1 MLNLTILICSFI
13 IQHSPIRGQA
23 AFKFIIMKLDILVIS
38 SHPDD
43 AELGCG
49 GTIISHVQR
58 GKKVGIAD
66 LTRGELGTRGT
77 PEIRD
82 QEAKEASRILGLAV
96 RENLGF
102 ADGFFQNDKE
112 HNLALINIIRKYQP
126 EVVLANAI
134 HDRHTD
140 HGMGAELAYR
150 ACFLSGLAK
159 IETKSNGTVQTAW
172 RPKLLYNFIQDKYI
186 TPDFIVDISDV
197 WEKKMEAIK
206 AFKSQFHNPD
216 STAPATYISSPE
228 FLEYIKARA
237 MEMGH
242 AIGVKYGEGFTKNR
256 LIGVRDI
263 FDLI

>member
-1 MLNLTILICSFI
+1 
-13 IQHSPIRGQA
+13 
-23 AFKFIIMKLDILVIS
+23 MKLDILVIS

-49 GTIISHVQR
+49 GTIITHIKKGR
-58 GKKVGIAD
+58 KVGIAD

-82 QEAKEASRILGLAV
+82 EEAKAASKILGLSV

-112 HNLALINIIRKYQP
+112 HNIELIKVIRKYQP
-126 EVVLANAI
+126 EIVLANAI
-134 HDRHTD
+134 YDRHTD
-140 HGMGAELAYR
+140 HGMGAELAYK

-159 IETKSNGTVQTAW
+159 IETKVNGAFQPAW
-172 RPKLLYNFIQDKYI
+172 RPKHLYNFIQDKYI
-186 TPDFIVDISDV
+186 QPDFILDISDA
-197 WEKKMEAIK
+197 WEKKIEAIK
-206 AFKSQFHNPD
+206 AFKSQFYNPE
-216 STAPATYISSPE
+216 SVAPATYISSPE

-256 LIGVRDI
+256 LVGVKDL